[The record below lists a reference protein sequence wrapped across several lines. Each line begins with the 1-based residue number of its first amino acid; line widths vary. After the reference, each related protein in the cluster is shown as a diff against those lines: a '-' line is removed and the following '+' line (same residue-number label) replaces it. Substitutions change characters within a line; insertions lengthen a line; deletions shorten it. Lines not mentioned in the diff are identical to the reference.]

1 MNTRNHEEYLN
12 VKKHLAM
19 LGLRV
24 RDKVTG
30 LKGVATSVCFD
41 LYGCIQVAINPG
53 TDKNGKTQDSHW
65 IDVSRIEV
73 LSPKPVMERPNFEYG
88 PVAEGRQG
96 SAEKPKSMPV

>member
-1 MNTRNHEEYLN
+1 MN
-12 VKKHLAM
+12 VKKHLDI

-24 RDKVTG
+24 RDKVSG
-30 LKGVATSVCFD
+30 LKGVASSVCFD

-53 TDKNGKTQDSHW
+53 IDKSGKIQDSNW
-65 IDVSRIEV
+65 FDVMRIEV

-96 SAEKPKSMPV
+96 SAEKPKSMSV